1 MDKITP
7 VYFRRWKSREPRK
20 LDNISAQT
28 PAYSL
33 LITKPC
39 LGSMG
44 VTFLGPPRVR
54 WPCSGAR
61 CLALGTPRDLMPLCI
76 LDFCRLSYRPA
87 PLLSKGSGFLEP
99 PEDETWFPAI
109 LPATFHPETMGG
121 IDLIAKVTGGI
132 DCNSKG

>member
-1 MDKITP
+1 MDTITP

-44 VTFLGPPRVR
+44 VTFLGPPQ
-54 WPCSGAR
+54 
-61 CLALGTPRDLMPLCI
+61 
-76 LDFCRLSYRPA
+76 
-87 PLLSKGSGFLEP
+87 SKVAMLWSQVPGSGNSQGSH
-99 PEDETWFPAI
+99 AHM
-109 LPATFHPETMGG
+109 HPG
-121 IDLIAKVTGGI
+121 LLQAKL
-132 DCNSKG
+132 